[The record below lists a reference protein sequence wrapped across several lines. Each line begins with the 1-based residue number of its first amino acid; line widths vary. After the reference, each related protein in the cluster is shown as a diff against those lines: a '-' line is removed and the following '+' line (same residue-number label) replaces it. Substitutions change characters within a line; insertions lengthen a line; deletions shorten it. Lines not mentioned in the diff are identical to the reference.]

1 MSNFAI
7 DTFSNE
13 RFGLVTGSKCSV
25 LFPLRGDGA
34 VGKRTYAKTLANEMF
49 FQTYDERSSWQTD
62 HGKMAEALAFEFYN
76 EKIDS
81 TIVQGSWY
89 KQGECG
95 GTIDAM
101 LSSKV
106 IDFKCPTSLNNWLD
120 YLHEPLDKDQINH
133 LQMYMW
139 LAKKEEAEIA
149 AFLIETQFM
158 TEHGLTYPVA
168 MNKRMITVRVKKD
181 PFWLEKLNEENAL
194 PFVIAKRNE
203 FLEVLKTEFEAVAV

>member
-1 MSNFAI
+1 MSTFAI
-7 DTFSNE
+7 DTFSKE

-34 VGKRTYAKTLANEMF
+34 VGKRTYAKTLANEKF
-49 FQTYDERSSWQTD
+49 FQTYDERSTWQTD

-76 EKIDS
+76 ENIDNS
-81 TIVQGSWY
+81 IFQGSWFRD
-89 KQGECG
+89 GECG

-120 YLHEPLDKDQINH
+120 YLHEPLDKDQINQ

-139 LAKKEEAEIA
+139 LTKKDEAEIA

-158 TEHGLTYPVA
+158 TDNGLTYPVP
-168 MNKRMITVRVKKD
+168 MDKRMISVPVKKD
-181 PFWLEKLNEENAL
+181 PTWEERLHDAL
-194 PFVIAKRNE
+194 PGLIALRDE
-203 FLEVLKTEFEAVAV
+203 FYATLEQQFKAA